1 MLLKRSSHLSETQK
15 KRSLLQRMVILHS
28 VLLVCGLTLVARM
41 MQLQIIDRKEYYD
54 AAQSQHFG
62 GVRLPAQRGE
72 ILALNSKTG
81 ETTILAT
88 NTTLDLLYV
97 DPLIAD
103 DPAFVADTLSTLLLT
118 EQVHRSCS
126 EGKEDCPRELISF
139 VGSPYASRYD
149 PLSFVRHISTGSLLE
164 PLPAELP
171 VGTETKIP
179 DLTEVRRMF
188 ARDIQKRISGKQ
200 VTFVPIKYSVTR
212 TEAEKV
218 NALNIPGITV
228 NPESK
233 LVSGDPEILKHSNIS
248 SISKQL
254 ASILN
259 IDQEKLAYS
268 LRSRPLRYVAIMRRL
283 PPQTSLIIKEKML
296 DSLTATNKLR
306 ANAKNREEAEK
317 IVDPLRS
324 IALIA
329 EHWRYYPDDTVGS
342 QVVGFLNTSREA
354 QYGIERTFDTQLR
367 GQEGLISTVS
377 DLQGGQILTSN
388 QTIIDAKNGD
398 TVVLTIDPFI
408 QRRVEELMQDGIRRF
423 DADSGQAIVMD
434 PQTGRVLAMVNA
446 PLFERNT
453 YASVY
458 DKVPITLPPE
468 KMHAIVVE
476 IYNPETN
483 ARVVKDYVSQV
494 FTDEGRASLPE
505 KIQKELSAL
514 QRDFD
519 LQDLARYYYYLG
531 ENDRVEIFPTGVPNI
546 WLKYKN
552 NIGVGAYLNRTV
564 QEIYEPGSVM
574 KPITMA
580 IALDQGEI
588 TPETIYN
595 DDGPVKVDEYTINNA
610 LKRFYGKVD
619 MTYCLAFSIN
629 TCMTSISGRLGS
641 KLFEHMIEKFGFGK
655 VTAIEL
661 EDEVTGDIKPWRRWS
676 LSDLATASF
685 GQGISATPLQVIT
698 ANAVLANGGKLMH
711 PTIVDSIIHADGTV
725 EKFAPR
731 IVDQVITKESS
742 ETISAMLVNSANT
755 GFAKRG
761 KVKGYAVAGKTGT
774 SQIAGP
780 GGRYE
785 SGTGSTVGTY
795 LGYGPVPNPK
805 FIVLVKLDRPKNQ
818 QIAYGE
824 STAGP
829 LFHDIAAFLFDYYNI
844 RPTE

>member
-1 MLLKRSSHLSETQK
+1 
-15 KRSLLQRMVILHS
+15 MVILHS
-28 VLLVCGLTLVARM
+28 VLVVCGLTLVARM
-41 MQLQIIDRKEYYD
+41 MQLQIIDRSEYHD

-72 ILALNSKTG
+72 VLALNSKSG

-103 DPAFVADTLSTLLLT
+103 DPAFIADTLSNILITDALH
-118 EQVHRSCS
+118 QNCS
-126 EGKEDCPRELISF
+126 EGKEECPRELISF
-139 VGSPYASRYD
+139 TGSPYASRYD
-149 PLSFVRHISTGSLLE
+149 PLSFVRKISTGSLLE
-164 PLPAELP
+164 PLPSELP
-171 VGTETKIP
+171 VGTDAKIP
-179 DLTEVRRMF
+179 DITEVRRLF
-188 ARDIQKRISGKQ
+188 ARNIQERISEKR
-200 VTFVPIKYSVTR
+200 VTFVPIKYSVTK

-228 NPESK
+228 NPDSK
-233 LVSGDPEILKHSNIS
+233 LISGNPEVLRPGSLS
-248 SISKQL
+248 SISRQL

-259 IDQEKLAYS
+259 IDQEKLEYS

-283 PPQTSLIIKEKML
+283 TPQTSLLIKEKML
-296 DSLTATNKLR
+296 DSLTKTNELR

-324 IALIA
+324 VALIA
-329 EHWRYYPDDTVGS
+329 EHWRYYPDDTVAS
-342 QVVGFLNTSREA
+342 QVVGFLNTNREA

-388 QTIIDAKNGD
+388 QKIIDAKNGD

-408 QRRVEELMQDGIRRF
+408 QRAVEQMMQDGIKRF
-423 DADSGQAIVMD
+423 DADSGQAIVME
-434 PQTGRVLAMVNA
+434 PQTGRILAMVNA

-458 DKVPITLPPE
+458 DKVPITLAPE
-468 KMHAIVVE
+468 KERTIVVE

-483 ARVVKDYVSQV
+483 ARVVKDYAAQV
-494 FTDEGRASLPE
+494 FTDEGRATLPE

-519 LQDLARYYYYLG
+519 LRDIARHYLYLG
-531 ENDRVEIFPTGVPNI
+531 ENDRVEVFPTGVAGI

-580 IALDQGEI
+580 IAIDQGEI

-610 LKRFYGKVD
+610 LKRFYGRVD

-629 TCMTSISGRLGS
+629 TCMTNISGRLGS

-685 GQGISATPLQVIT
+685 GQGISATPLQVVT
-698 ANAVLANGGKLMH
+698 ANAALANGGKLMH

-731 IVDQVITKESS
+731 IVDQVITEKTS

-805 FIVLVKLDRPKNQ
+805 FVVLVKLDRPKNQ

-829 LFHDIAAFLFDYYNI
+829 LFHDIAAFLFDYYGI
-844 RPTE
+844 QPTE

>member
-1 MLLKRSSHLSETQK
+1 MLLKRSSHVSETQK

-28 VLLVCGLTLVARM
+28 VLVVCGLTLVARM
-41 MQLQIIDRKEYYD
+41 MQLQIIDRSEYHD

-72 ILALNSKTG
+72 VLALNSKSG

-103 DPAFVADTLSTLLLT
+103 DPAFIADTLSNILITDALH
-118 EQVHRSCS
+118 QNCS
-126 EGKEDCPRELISF
+126 EGKEECPRELISF
-139 VGSPYASRYD
+139 TGSPYASRYD
-149 PLSFVRHISTGSLLE
+149 PLSFVRKISTGSLLE
-164 PLPAELP
+164 PLPSELP
-171 VGTETKIP
+171 VGTDAKIP
-179 DLTEVRRMF
+179 DITEVRRLF
-188 ARDIQKRISGKQ
+188 ARNIQERISEKR
-200 VTFVPIKYSVTR
+200 VTFVPIKYSVTK

-228 NPESK
+228 NPDSK
-233 LVSGDPEILKHSNIS
+233 LISGNPEVLRPGSLS
-248 SISKQL
+248 SISRQL

-259 IDQEKLAYS
+259 IDQEKLEYS

-283 PPQTSLIIKEKML
+283 TPQTSLLIKEKML
-296 DSLTATNKLR
+296 DSLTKTNELR

-324 IALIA
+324 VALIA
-329 EHWRYYPDDTVGS
+329 EHWRYYPDDTVAS
-342 QVVGFLNTSREA
+342 QVVGFLNTNREA

-388 QTIIDAKNGD
+388 QKIIDAKNGD

-408 QRRVEELMQDGIRRF
+408 QRAVEQMMQDGIKRF
-423 DADSGQAIVMD
+423 DADSGQAIVME
-434 PQTGRVLAMVNA
+434 PQTGRILAMVNA

-458 DKVPITLPPE
+458 DKVPITLAPE
-468 KMHAIVVE
+468 KERTIVVE

-483 ARVVKDYVSQV
+483 ARVVKDYAAQV
-494 FTDEGRASLPE
+494 FTDEGRATLPE

-519 LQDLARYYYYLG
+519 LRDIARHYLYLG
-531 ENDRVEIFPTGVPNI
+531 ENDRVEVFPTGVAGI

-580 IALDQGEI
+580 IAIDQGEI

-610 LKRFYGKVD
+610 LKRFYGRVD

-629 TCMTSISGRLGS
+629 TCMTNISGRLGS

-685 GQGISATPLQVIT
+685 GQGISATPLQVVT
-698 ANAVLANGGKLMH
+698 ANAALANGGKLMH

-731 IVDQVITKESS
+731 IVDQVITEKTS

-805 FIVLVKLDRPKNQ
+805 FVVLVKLDRPKNQ

-829 LFHDIAAFLFDYYNI
+829 LFHDIAAFLFDYYGI
-844 RPTE
+844 QPTE